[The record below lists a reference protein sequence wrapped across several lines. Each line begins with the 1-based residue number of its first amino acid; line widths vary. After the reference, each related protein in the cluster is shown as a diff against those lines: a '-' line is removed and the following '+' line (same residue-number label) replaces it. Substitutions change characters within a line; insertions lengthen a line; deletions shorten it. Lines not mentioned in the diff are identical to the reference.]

1 MMLSCSALAVRGLS
15 SMTLAGQSSVNRSP
29 GHVHAG
35 RHDAAERLAE
45 LDKHCEA
52 AYEHL
57 VREALDG
64 SLTLHTRAFVQ
75 GQHLLCCLSGP
86 PQDPASPPASE
97 QVLPFVV
104 TNDVDLATL
113 ISTVRGEMDDTRSS

>member
-1 MMLSCSALAVRGLS
+1 MQPADVALYPAAYRG
-15 SMTLAGQSSVNRSP
+15 AE
-29 GHVHAG
+29 HAG
-35 RHDAAERLAE
+35 GAPADATAPAGKHEAAQRLAE

-64 SLTLHTRAFVQ
+64 SLTLHMRSFVQ
-75 GQHLLCCLSGP
+75 GQHLLMVMSGT
-86 PQDPASPPASE
+86 PQGDAATPAPEASW
-97 QVLPFVV
+97 PFTV

-113 ISTVRGEMDDTRSS
+113 ISTVRGEMQDSGSG

>member
-1 MMLSCSALAVRGLS
+1 M
-15 SMTLAGQSSVNRSP
+15 
-29 GHVHAG
+29 HAG
-35 RHDAAERLAE
+35 RHEAAERVAE

-75 GQHLLCCLSGP
+75 GQHLLFCLTGP
-86 PQDPASPPASE
+86 PTDEVAEPA
-97 QVLPFVV
+97 LPFTV
-104 TNDVDLATL
+104 TNDVDIATL
-113 ISTVRGEMDDTRSS
+113 IGTVRGQMQDL